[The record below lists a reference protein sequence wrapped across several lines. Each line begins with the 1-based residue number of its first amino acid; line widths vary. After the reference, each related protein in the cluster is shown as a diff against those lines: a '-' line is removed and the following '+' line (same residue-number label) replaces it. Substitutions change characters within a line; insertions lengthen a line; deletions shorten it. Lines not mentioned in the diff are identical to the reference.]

1 MFRQLNLKQPVIP
14 LILFAGGL
22 ASLLILEN
30 RLSGASSL
38 VTSPSTEG
46 DLVAVQQTVARAIEA
61 RWQLIVDPQAN
72 IKQFYDVSTSEQE
85 ENRER
90 AYVRRHYLE
99 PASRAG
105 FQYTNVK
112 VHPVFEGIEID
123 GKSAKVRALVSVE
136 YESVFPGSNEAVIT
150 KEANIPYLVTLTK
163 RNGQWLIVRMNSQDT
178 YSKRAQESGLIIRA
192 SGLEALPTSKI
203 AGSDVGIQGF

>member
-1 MFRQLNLKQPVIP
+1 MFLQLKLNKLMIS

-38 VTSPSTEG
+38 VTSPSSEG

-72 IKQFYDVSTSEQE
+72 IKQFYDVSTFEQE

-99 PASRAG
+99 PALRAG
-105 FQYTNVK
+105 FQYSSVK

-163 RNGQWLIVRMNSQDT
+163 HNGQ
-178 YSKRAQESGLIIRA
+178 
-192 SGLEALPTSKI
+192 
-203 AGSDVGIQGF
+203 